1 MDYIIEDRSVVEM
14 VVVWEIRQRPW
25 CARSSSDFRRSDT
38 RYLQMTKLHPCHIT
52 RDRERETEREIFFLK
67 DYREIFAGIWMI
79 STQRRSPADL
89 LSDCPACTK
98 GDELP
103 EKSTKVACMHAS
115 WLLLAMPVLF
125 NHTKRR
131 PLRPASPRL
140 LNFIAGQGQAGRPD
154 QT

>member
-1 MDYIIEDRSVVEM
+1 MVCTLQQRLSQIRHTLSADDQAPSVPHNQ
-14 VVVWEIRQRPW
+14 RQRE
-25 CARSSSDFRRSDT
+25 R
-38 RYLQMTKLHPCHIT
+38 Q
-52 RDRERETEREIFFLK
+52 RERERERERYFFLK
-67 DYREIFAGIWMI
+67 DYREIFAGIWII

-125 NHTKRR
+125 NHTKRQ
-131 PLRPASPRL
+131 PLRPAWPWGLASPS
-140 LNFIAGQGQAGRPD
+140 FIAGQGPAGRPD
-154 QT
+154 SRPDMSTCMKSGSFT